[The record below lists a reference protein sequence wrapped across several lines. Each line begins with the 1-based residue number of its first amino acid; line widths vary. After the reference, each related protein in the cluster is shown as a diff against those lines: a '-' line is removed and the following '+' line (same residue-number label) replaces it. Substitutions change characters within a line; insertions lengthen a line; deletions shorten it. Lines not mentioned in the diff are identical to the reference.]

1 MKSCHEGRK
10 SSRSRYYRLAT
21 HVDCLGWQNFTEGR
35 MPRQLERVQCR
46 YYHRIESRRSS
57 QKWAAELV
65 DQIFKLTHLQWK
77 YPNSYLKYRAN
88 DSAET
93 VEEYESRMRRI
104 EETLQ
109 LTDPEDLLEE
119 DRFLVE
125 DYSLEELSAT
135 TSTKR
140 INWEE
145 SMSAAQAAAGHARV
159 RSTLNELSCSNYEE
173 LQTSFFNPRP
183 GGRGRGG
190 RQSTQLNDLDWSG
203 LEWLRPEA
211 GGGRG
216 RRRTRIHPPP
226 GGEGPRGRRRRPER
240 SNLETTTF

>member
-1 MKSCHEGRK
+1 MKSCHEGRR
-10 SSRSRYYRLAT
+10 SRRSRYYRLAT
-21 HVDCLGWQNFTEGR
+21 HVDHLGWQNFTEGR
-35 MPRQLERVQCR
+35 IPRQLERVQCR
-46 YYHRIESRRSS
+46 YYHKIESRRSS
-57 QKWAAELV
+57 QKWAAELI

-77 YPNSYLKYRAN
+77 YRNSYLKYRAN

-109 LTDPEDLLEE
+109 LTDPENLLEE

-125 DYSLEELSAT
+125 DYSLEELAAAS
-135 TSTKR
+135 STKR

-145 SMSAAQAAAGHARV
+145 SINAAQAAAGHARV
-159 RSTLNELSCSNYEE
+159 RSMLEELSCSNYGE

-183 GGRGRGG
+183 RGRGRGG
-190 RQSTQLNDLDWSG
+190 RRSNQSTNLDWDG

-211 GGGRG
+211 GGGRD
-216 RRRTRIHPPP
+216 RRRTRIQPPP
-226 GGEGPRGRRRRPER
+226 GGEGSRGRRRRPER
-240 SNLETTTF
+240 SDLETATF

>member
-1 MKSCHEGRK
+1 M
-10 SSRSRYYRLAT
+10 
-21 HVDCLGWQNFTEGR
+21 
-35 MPRQLERVQCR
+35 
-46 YYHRIESRRSS
+46 ES
-57 QKWAAELV
+57 KWVAELV

-77 YPNSYLKYRAN
+77 YRNNYLKYRAN

-125 DYSLEELSAT
+125 DYSLEELAT
-135 TSTKR
+135 MSSTKR

-145 SMSAAQAAAGHARV
+145 SINAAQAAAGHARV
-159 RSTLNELSCSNYEE
+159 RSMLEELSCSNYGE
-173 LQTSFFNPRP
+173 LQTSFFNPPPQGRGD
-183 GGRGRGG
+183 GGRRSS
-190 RQSTQLNDLDWSG
+190 QSRDLDWDG

-216 RRRTRIHPPP
+216 RRRTRIQPPP

-240 SNLETTTF
+240 SDLETATF